1 MTPQEKATGEHSTP
15 RSWRTRL
22 WPAVKVGL
30 AIFATGA
37 VLVLLWSSLRGSA
50 ASTTKPEPIRNIE
63 FVRLMGPRLIA
74 VTPDCPLDKKLGIA
88 AASKQ
93 KTPAPM
99 LSVTG
104 SIVARLP
111 AGSGPAEDRWQFS
124 SPDLLSAYT
133 DWQKSRT
140 DVDFAEKQLAKI
152 RELDA
157 ARLSAQ
163 TKVVERLRKLVA
175 AGTDSVK
182 DLATEEATLLQT
194 QIQGQ
199 KEVYEA
205 ENAVKVAA
213 RNRAALARQLQ
224 QAGADPDLLGRLPD
238 GAAVAVGDVPEA
250 KIGRVR
256 EGQACTARFYGMPE
270 TVFSGK
276 VSNLAPTL
284 SRERRTLQVLFE
296 LSDPQGH
303 LKPGMFADIG
313 LGTDVR
319 ETVMVPADG
328 VLHAGR
334 ADYVLVG
341 TEPGVWQVTEVTVGE
356 INGTSVEILAGLQGG
371 ERVIGNGAILL
382 KPFVIQAVQS

>member
-1 MTPQEKATGEHSTP
+1 MTPQEKTTKEHDTP

-22 WPAVKVGL
+22 RPALKVGL
-30 AIFATGA
+30 ISLVARVVLMLWPSFHATA
-37 VLVLLWSSLRGSA
+37 TPALKAEPTRSTDIVQLV
-50 ASTTKPEPIRNIE
+50 
-63 FVRLMGPRLIA
+63 GPGLIA
-74 VTPDCPLDKKLGIA
+74 VLPDSALDKKLVIA
-88 AASKQ
+88 AASTQ
-93 KTPAPM
+93 KTPAPV

-104 SIVARLP
+104 SVVARLP

-140 DVDFAEKQLAKI
+140 DVDFAEKQLVKI
-152 RELDA
+152 RELNA
-157 ARLSAQ
+157 ARITAQ

-175 AGTDSVK
+175 AGTDPVK
-182 DLATEEATLLQT
+182 DLAAEEANLLQS
-194 QIQGQ
+194 QLQGQ
-199 KEVYEA
+199 KEGYEA
-205 ENAVKVAA
+205 ENAVKIAT
-213 RNRAALARQLQ
+213 RTRAALARQLQ

-238 GAAVAVGDVPEA
+238 GAAVAVANVPEA
-250 KIGRVR
+250 KIDRVR
-256 EGQACTARFYGMPE
+256 EGQACTARFYGLPE

-276 VSNLAPTL
+276 VSSLASTL
-284 SRERRTLQVLFE
+284 SPERRTLQVLFE
-296 LSDPQGH
+296 LHDPQGR

-313 LGTDVR
+313 LGTDPR
-319 ETVMVPADG
+319 ETILMPADG
-328 VLHAGR
+328 VLHVGR

-382 KPFVIQAVQS
+382 KPFVVQAVQS